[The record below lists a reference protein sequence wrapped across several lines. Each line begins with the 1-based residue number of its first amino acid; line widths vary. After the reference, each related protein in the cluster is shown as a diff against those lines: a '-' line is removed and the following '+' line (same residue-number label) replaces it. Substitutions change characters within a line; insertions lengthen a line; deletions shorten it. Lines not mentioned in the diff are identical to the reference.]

1 METVLYR
8 KNLFI
13 LVIRSFDFS
22 LLDLVGEVFRDILEN
37 DYKLVNASPKP
48 IEDEVVIKFWYNPE
62 EVRFQ

>member
-8 KNLFI
+8 TNI
-13 LVIRSFDFS
+13 IIIVIRCFDFS
-22 LLDLVGEVFRDILEN
+22 LLDLVIEVFRDILEN

-62 EVRFQ
+62 

>member
-22 LLDLVGEVFRDILEN
+22 LLDLVVEVFRDILEN
-37 DYKLVNASPKP
+37 DYKLKNASPKP